1 LESGGPKNR
10 DDRMP
15 DNLKKNSTT
24 SQQVELA
31 INQLDSLST
40 LDCIAAQYLP
50 KLLQSQF
57 QPSALIDIIESDPAL
72 TLRILSLISSSG
84 SSLPDGRFSLSKA
97 LQKLPAHQV
106 RNAILSIR
114 INQTVSTDDSP
125 NSYNISLKK
134 GLYIHSL
141 AVACCAKE
149 IAELATPQMDQQ
161 LAYCAGLLHDIGKLA
176 MDQTMPRS
184 FARIC
189 EEAKSTEQ
197 CTQTVEQK
205 HLGTDH
211 TIIGKHLA
219 QKWQLPNLI
228 ILAIWLHHSRTLTIS
243 RDMPEA
249 RIAAVIQ
256 LADLVARQTGIGQ
269 SGSYDKPQGTAP
281 IAWSLAIS
289 TEQLQHIREN
299 LSTKVEQKTKILG
312 MDLPNAHTKYCEAVH
327 DAAVQ
332 FAQRDTDLS
341 NENRQLLS
349 ASSHLDFMKELL
361 LNINLTSTALD
372 LAEHLAVRWQKF
384 YQTGRVCLILV
395 PPTGSESLEAVTV
408 ESLAQ
413 SQVVSI
419 KIPDEISVIPKT
431 LLNNFAIV
439 NAHDH
444 IDWLFEQ
451 LETSFDVNQTKL
463 VPLLCGGKAIGV
475 IAFELHYPSDT
486 ELFEESIRTF
496 ASIGGTV
503 LGMAINQQ
511 REQQYAERFAGLIC
525 THTEEDLSPE
535 PKDFAK
541 RPGQTTPVEVSM
553 NALAEMAA
561 GAAHEL
567 NNPLAVISGRV
578 QLLAEAEKNQE
589 KKQILDQIHENANK
603 ASEIIEDLMSFAEPP
618 RPKPGRINITQIL
631 DEAIQ
636 LANRKTN
643 IEELNT
649 QIEIADGT
657 GNVFVDS
664 AQIVSAIAN
673 VITNAIESYSGRP
686 GAIRITGDIDT
697 TGEMVKLSIADS
709 GCGMDTQTLEKAMQ
723 PFFSARP
730 AGRKRG
736 MGLAYAARLIHLNNG
751 SMNIESEPGIGTTV
765 NIYLPYQ

>member
-1 LESGGPKNR
+1 
-10 DDRMP
+10 MP

-24 SQQVELA
+24 YQQVELA
-31 INQLDSLST
+31 INQLDYLST

-50 KLLQSQF
+50 KLIQSQF

-84 SSLPDGRFSLSKA
+84 MSLPDGRFSLSKA
-97 LQKLPAHQV
+97 LDKLPAHQV

-114 INQTVSTDDSP
+114 ITQTFGQNNGP
-125 NSYNISLKK
+125 NSYNVSLKK
-134 GLYIHSL
+134 GLLIHSL

-149 IAELATPQMDQQ
+149 IAELATPQMDPQ

-176 MDQTMPRS
+176 MDETMPRS
-184 FARIC
+184 FARIF
-189 EEAKSTEQ
+189 EEAESTGQ
-197 CTQTVEQK
+197 CTQTIEQK

-219 QKWQLPNLI
+219 QKWQLPNLL

-256 LADLVARQTGIGQ
+256 LADLVARQTGIGR
-269 SGSYDKPQGTAP
+269 SGSFDVPEQTDP
-281 IAWSLAIS
+281 IAQGLAIS
-289 TEQLQHIREN
+289 IEQLQYIRNN
-299 LSTKVEQKTKILG
+299 LSTKVEQKSKILG
-312 MDLPNAHTKYCEAVH
+312 LDLPKAHVKYCEAIH

-332 FAQRDTDLS
+332 FARRDTELS
-341 NENRQLLS
+341 NENRRLQS
-349 ASSHLDFMKELL
+349 ASSHLDFIKDLL
-361 LNINLTSTALD
+361 LNINLTNTVID
-372 LAEHLAVRWQKF
+372 LAEHLATRWQKF
-384 YQTGRVCLILV
+384 YQTGRICLFLV
-395 PPTGSESLEAVTV
+395 PPTGSQILEAVTV
-408 ESLAQ
+408 ENLAQ
-413 SQVVSI
+413 SQVVSLN
-419 KIPDEISVIPKT
+419 IPDEISVIPKT
-431 LLNNFAIV
+431 LSNNFAIV

-451 LETSFDVNQTKL
+451 LDISFDANQTKL
-463 VPLLCGGKAIGV
+463 VPLLCRGKAVGA

-486 ELFEESIRTF
+486 ELFEESFRTF
-496 ASIGGTV
+496 ASIAGTV
-503 LGMAINQQ
+503 LGMAITQQ
-511 REQQYAERFAGLIC
+511 REQQYAERFARLIC
-525 THTEEDLSPE
+525 APSEEWLSLESQDLANWS
-535 PKDFAK
+535 
-541 RPGQTTPVEVSM
+541 RQTTPVEVSM

-567 NNPLAVISGRV
+567 NNPLAVISGRI

-618 RPKPGRINITQIL
+618 RPKPAQISIAQIV

-636 LANRKTN
+636 LANLKTN
-643 IEELNT
+643 IEELNA

-657 GNVFVDS
+657 ENVFVDS

-673 VITNAIESYSGRP
+673 IISNAIESYSEQIGL
-686 GAIRITGDIDT
+686 IQITADTDT
-697 TGEMVKLSIADS
+697 TVDMVKLSIADS
-709 GCGMDTQTLEKAMQ
+709 GCGMDTQTLQKAIQ

-736 MGLAYAARLIHLNNG
+736 MGLAYSARLIQLNNG
-751 SMNIESEPGIGTTV
+751 SLNIESEPDIGTTV
-765 NIYLPYQ
+765 NIYLPCQ